1 MKIWRK
7 INKGLILTIIVLV
20 VLIIYLKQVEKQ
32 RN

>member
-20 VLIIYLKQVEKQ
+20 VLIIYLKQVEK
-32 RN
+32 